1 MDFQINQE
9 GGGVIAVLSGRL
21 TFKENTEFR
30 LLLERLGRAEGPLL
44 LDLTQLDFIDSAG
57 LGMLLVMRDGHD
69 GGIGLRTADGLVAR
83 LLELARFSDFFR
95 VEKMP

>member
-9 GGGVIAVLSGRL
+9 GRGVVAVLSGRL

-30 LLLERLGRAEGPLL
+30 TLLERLGRTEGPVL

-69 GGIGLRTADGLVAR
+69 GGIGLRTGGGLVAR
-83 LLELARFSDFFR
+83 LLDLARFSDFFQMEQR
-95 VEKMP
+95 P